1 MQSSDLFWVDFLDSA
16 YLVSLHWSYV
26 GHNIKRQAGFP
37 LQQACVL
44 KTGDKRGSERLT
56 ERRWGR
62 DIEGWERRG
71 TSQNNEMR
79 RWRGGRSGDEGREE
93 KISKSND
100 IQPPKVLPSL
110 AHLLPPAAQR
120 SAILW
125 EIQWPLSANFDVNF
139 AWFVWL
145 LHCGGEERDRIES
158 ERERQRAWT
167 VFLKLG
173 QSLSRNVDSCSRFQP
188 FPGGA
193 SLPAACMPAR
203 PVRCLPCCLHCPGL
217 LSVSCS
223 SAVWY
228 YVYIRISTKIL
239 IID

>member
-1 MQSSDLFWVDFLDSA
+1 MLAIISSDRPAFHFNKP
-16 YLVSLHWSYV
+16 VSL
-26 GHNIKRQAGFP
+26 KR
-37 LQQACVL
+37 
-44 KTGDKRGSERLT
+44 DKSGSERLT
-56 ERRWGR
+56 ERQWGR
-62 DIEGWERRG
+62 DVEGWERRG
-71 TSQNNEMR
+71 TSKNNEMS
-79 RWRGGRSGDEGREE
+79 RWRGGRSGDEG
-93 KISKSND
+93 KNIQKSND
-100 IQPPKVLPSL
+100 IQPPKAPPSS

-125 EIQWPLSANFDVNF
+125 EIQWPLRPNFDVNF

-193 SLPAACMPAR
+193 SLPAACVPAR
-203 PVRCLPCCLHCPGL
+203 PVRRPLCCLHCYLFPAL
-217 LSVSCS
+217 LLCD
-223 SAVWY
+223 
-228 YVYIRISTKIL
+228 IM
-239 IID
+239 